1 MSQRVKF
8 TSPVGTAVYPH
19 LNMPDTQFNPEGVY
33 KTALSMENC
42 EDLIDACNNLAV
54 SEFGKGTKFKMPF
67 TKDEETGQTVLKVKS
82 KYAPKM
88 YDSSGEVMVGE
99 QIPKLW
105 GGSTLKVGGYITT
118 YSVSGS
124 KGVSLQLVKVQV
136 INPVGGSGGGD
147 EDGFDTFDGGFVA
160 TEITK
165 EAFDDGEENEP
176 EQRVESTKAE
186 RF

>member
-1 MSQRVKF
+1 
-8 TSPVGTAVYPH
+8 
-19 LNMPDTQFNPEGVY
+19 
-33 KTALSMENC
+33 
-42 EDLIDACNNLAV
+42 
-54 SEFGKGTKFKMPF
+54 
-67 TKDEETGQTVLKVKS
+67 
-82 KYAPKM
+82 
-88 YDSSGEVMVGE
+88 MVGE

-124 KGVSLQLVKVQV
+124 NGVSLQLVKVQV

-160 TEITK
+160 TEIIK